1 MATKEPVGASGNGQV
16 RVRWQRELVGDPV
29 IRAELPSGLVV
40 YVVPKAGFRQQYAV
54 VGFRYGSMDSRFVPP
69 GQTQVVQVPDGIA
82 HFLEHKLFEKEDGD
96 VFSRFAQLGASS
108 NAYTGYSMTAY
119 LCSAVERFGEALE
132 LLLRF
137 VQLPYFTEASV
148 HKEQGIIE
156 QELRMYEDDPGRC
169 VYVQLLQALY
179 HVNPV
184 RLEIGGTVESIRQIR
199 VDTLYLCH
207 RTFYRPDNAA
217 LAVVG
222 GVDPEQVLAIA
233 AATMGQPR
241 PGADGAPPRR
251 EYPQEPEPARQGRVE
266 KRLAVSRPRL
276 LLGIKDVPAVRRGRE
291 LVRRDLAINIAL
303 EAAFGKASDHFRN
316 LYEDGLIDDGFSA
329 HYFIDTHYAHSLIG
343 GETSRPEELERRLRS
358 ALARLAEEGVPEE
371 DFERLR
377 RREMGEFI
385 AAMDNPEMVAN
396 SLVSLH
402 FREAW
407 PGDYLE
413 VLAELTREEVNRTIQ
428 EHVAPERVAVSI
440 ILPAG
445 RLAEEVAGG
454 GVAR

>member
-1 MATKEPVGASGNGQV
+1 MASDGIVHTW
-16 RVRWQRELVGDPV
+16 RRELAGDTL
-29 IRAELPSGLVV
+29 IRADLPSGLVA
-40 YVVPKAGFRQQYAV
+40 YVLPKVDFRQKYAV
-54 VGFRYGSMDSRFVPP
+54 IGFRYGSMDSRFVPP
-69 GQTQVVQVPDGIA
+69 GHTEAVQVPDGIA

-119 LCSAVERFGEALE
+119 LCSAVDRFPEALE

-137 VQLPYFTEASV
+137 VQQPYFTEASV
-148 HKEQGIIE
+148 QKEQGIIE

-169 VYVQLLQALY
+169 VFVQLMQALY
-179 HVNPV
+179 HVHPV

-207 RTFYRPDNAA
+207 RSFYRPDNAA

-222 GVDPEQVLAIA
+222 GVDPQQVLAIA

-241 PGADGAPPRR
+241 QGTDGTPPRR
-251 EYPQEPEPARQGRVE
+251 EYPDEPVAARQARVE
-266 KRLAVSRPRL
+266 KRLSVSRPRM
-276 LLGIKDVPAVRRGRE
+276 LLGIKDVPAVRTGRE
-291 LVRRDLAINIAL
+291 LVRRNLAINIAL
-303 EAAFGKASDHFRN
+303 EAAFGTASDNFRA
-316 LYEDGLIDDGFSA
+316 LYEDGLIDDGFA
-329 HYFIDTHYAHSLIG
+329 ARYMIDTHYAHSLVG
-343 GETSRPEELERRLRS
+343 GETARPEELERRLRA
-358 ALARLAEEGVPEE
+358 ALARLADEGVQEE

-385 AAMDNPEMVAN
+385 AAMDNPETVAN
-396 SLVSLH
+396 TLVGLH
-402 FREAW
+402 FRGAW

-413 VLAELTREEVNRTIQ
+413 VLCELTREEVHQAIR
-428 EHVAPERVAVSI
+428 EHVAPERMAVSV

-445 RLAEEVAGG
+445 GGSSPHSRQEGHRALRREPRL
-454 GVAR
+454 